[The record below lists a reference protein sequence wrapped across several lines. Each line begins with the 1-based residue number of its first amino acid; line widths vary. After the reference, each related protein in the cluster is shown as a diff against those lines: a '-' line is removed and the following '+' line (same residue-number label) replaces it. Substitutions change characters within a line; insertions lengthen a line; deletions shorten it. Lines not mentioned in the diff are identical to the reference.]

1 MGGVDKSDQL
11 IAPYNVLMKS
21 MRWWKTLFFHM
32 IDVAVVNSFILFQEW
47 REQHPDVPALQRPP
61 GTFFLFSNSL
71 LQQILTCLQVKYNQ
85 YFYQYATINRLLFSL
100 SLVFGSNLI
109 VSHTF
114 RYSFSTV
121 QLVLL
126 CEKKQKTPAYWS

>member
-1 MGGVDKSDQL
+1 M
-11 IAPYNVLMKS
+11 PP
-21 MRWWKTLFFHM
+21 
-32 IDVAVVNSFILFQEW
+32 NSKKIVSLG
-47 REQHPDVPALQRPP
+47 RCI
-61 GTFFLFSNSL
+61 FFLFSNSL
-71 LQQILTCLQVKYNQ
+71 LQQILTCLEVKYNQ

-121 QLVLL
+121 QLVL
-126 CEKKQKTPAYWS
+126 CEKNACLLVMKNLAYYK

>member
-1 MGGVDKSDQL
+1 MVSV
-11 IAPYNVLMKS
+11 NVLVS
-21 MRWWKTLFFHM
+21 VRHLYFCFF
-32 IDVAVVNSFILFQEW
+32 V
-47 REQHPDVPALQRPP
+47 
-61 GTFFLFSNSL
+61 FLFSNSL

-126 CEKKQKTPAYWS
+126 CEKKRLPTGHEKPCVL